1 MPKRGLEYLWAM
13 SNSKK
18 GTLVLEH
25 ERISTIIERLAHQ
38 ILQNNSESK
47 ELVLVGIS
55 GRGVAMRTRIASLLR
70 KISSQKIT
78 EVELHVNKTE
88 PLSEEVSTDLPLS
101 QMKGKVVILIDDVLN
116 SGKTLVYAMMHI
128 LKADVLRLRTVVLV
142 DRIHRNYPIKADYVG
157 LSLSTTIQERV
168 EVEFG
173 EEDYAYL
180 V

>member
-1 MPKRGLEYLWAM
+1 MP
-13 SNSKK
+13 NQKK

-25 ERISTIIERLAHQ
+25 ERIAAIIERLAHQ
-38 ILQNNSESK
+38 ILENHSECK
-47 ELVLVGIS
+47 ELILVGIS
-55 GRGVAMRTRIASLLR
+55 GQGVAMRDRITNILTS
-70 KISSQKIT
+70 ISTQSIKT
-78 EVELHVNKTE
+78 VELKVNKTS
-88 PLSEEVSTDLPLS
+88 PLTDEVVTDLPLKD
-101 QMKGKVVILIDDVLN
+101 MKGKVVILIDDVLN
-116 SGKTLVYAMMHI
+116 SGKTLVYAMTHL
-128 LKADVLRLRTVVLV
+128 LKADVKILRTVVLV

>member
-1 MPKRGLEYLWAM
+1 MPKQ
-13 SNSKK
+13 KK

-25 ERISTIIERLAHQ
+25 ERISAIIERLAHQ
-38 ILQNNSESK
+38 IVENHSDSK
-47 ELVLVGIS
+47 EIILVGIS
-55 GRGVAMRTRIASLLR
+55 GRGVDLRDRISKIL
-70 KISSQKIT
+70 KTISSQTIKT
-78 EVELHVNKTE
+78 VELKVNKTS
-88 PLSEEVSTDLPLS
+88 PLTEEVVTDLPLKE
-101 QMKGKVVILIDDVLN
+101 MKGKVVILIDDVLN
-116 SGKTLVYAMMHI
+116 SGKTLVYAMTHL
-128 LKADVLRLRTVVLV
+128 LKADVKKLKTVVLV